1 MKQRKIIRLASMFL
15 VPLLLLVA
23 FTLPVHAASSKR
35 AIVRHPNDDANTVNV
50 YLPIGAMQQQFQQGI
65 SQTLPDQ
72 FNQSLEQQT
81 KSLPSDIRP
90 LVTQLVGELLQP
102 SATLSQ
108 LTPQQEGLVASIK
121 ISLFPHDP
129 HPSGFSMLLVF
140 NKINSTSAEV
150 DVKAVPGQPAPP
162 AMGNLDTFNVSLGQL
177 NSIGP
182 TPGCGVSALKMNITT
197 PQGQQSTSS
206 QGGGGPGGFPLF
218 IEVPAAAFQ
227 QGAAA
232 AGDMQLAAG
241 FSVQNIQ
248 ISLQGNGMLV
258 TTQIAF
264 AGLGVGSTTTAIQL
278 SAANGKLVGTV
289 TSTQVNVV
297 GLSFPLDN
305 FDQDIQ
311 QMINQELGTMMGN
324 MLYVTSVNFG
334 PTAAIPCSKPGNMLL
349 GGFAAGF

>member
-1 MKQRKIIRLASMFL
+1 MFL

-23 FTLPVHAASSKR
+23 FISPVHASSSKR
-35 AIVRHPNDDANTVNV
+35 AVVRHPSDDPTAVNV
-50 YLPIGAMQQQFQQGI
+50 YLPIGALQQQFQQGI
-65 SQTLPDQ
+65 SQTLPEQ
-72 FNQSLEQQT
+72 FNQSLAQQT
-81 KSLPSDIRP
+81 KSLPPDIRS
-90 LVTQLVGELLQP
+90 LVSQLVGELLQP

-108 LTPQQEGLVASIK
+108 LTPQQEGLVASIR

-140 NKINSTSAEV
+140 NKINATSAEV

-177 NSIGP
+177 NTIGP
-182 TPGCGVSALKMNITT
+182 TPNCGVSALKMNIST
-197 PQGQQSTSS
+197 PQGQQSTSG
-206 QGGGGPGGFPLF
+206 QGGGGQAGGFPLF
-218 IEVPAAAFQ
+218 IEVPSAAFQ

-248 ISLQGNGMLV
+248 ISLQGNGMVV

-264 AGLGVGSTTTAIQL
+264 AGLGVGSTMTTIQL
-278 SAANGKLVGTV
+278 SASNGKLIGTV
-289 TSTQVNVV
+289 TGTQVNVV
-297 GLSFPLDN
+297 GLSFPLDS

-311 QMINQELGTMMGN
+311 QMINQELSSMMGN
-324 MLYVTSVNFG
+324 MLYVTSVHFG
-334 PTAAIPCSKPGNMLL
+334 PTAAIPCAAPGNMLL